1 MNRIKE
7 LRKSFNLSQEKLAEE
22 FEVERATISRWENDK
37 TDPSNE
43 DLLKLAQYFKV
54 SVDYLLGRTIN
65 PTAPDQESQNPEAQE
80 ILHRLKASSENNIL
94 SMFHET
100 ISTYGKLSKEEKERM
115 LDGLELIN
123 QMYKKKIEN
132 K

>member
-22 FEVERATISRWENDK
+22 FDVERATISRWENDK

-43 DLLKLAQYFKV
+43 DLIKLAQYFKV

-65 PTAPDQESQNPEAQE
+65 PTTPDQESQNSEAQE
-80 ILHRLKASSENNIL
+80 FLHRLKASSENNIL

>member
-65 PTAPDQESQNPEAQE
+65 PTAPDQENQNPEAQE

>member
-22 FEVERATISRWENDK
+22 FDVERATISRWENDK

-43 DLLKLAQYFKV
+43 DLIKLAQYFKV

-80 ILHRLKASSENNIL
+80 FLHRLKSSSENNIL

>member
-22 FEVERATISRWENDK
+22 FDVERATISRWENDK

-54 SVDYLLGRTIN
+54 SVDYLLGRTTN
-65 PTAPDQESQNPEAQE
+65 PTAPDQESQNSEAQE
-80 ILHRLKASSENNIL
+80 FLHRLKSSSENNIL

>member
-22 FEVERATISRWENDK
+22 FDVERATISRWENDK

-65 PTAPDQESQNPEAQE
+65 PTAPDQENQNPEAQE

>member
-1 MNRIKE
+1 M
-7 LRKSFNLSQEKLAEE
+7 
-22 FEVERATISRWENDK
+22 ERATISRWENDK

-43 DLLKLAQYFKV
+43 DLIKLAQYFKV

-80 ILHRLKASSENNIL
+80 FLHRLKSSSENNIL

>member
-22 FEVERATISRWENDK
+22 FDVERATISRWENDK

-43 DLLKLAQYFKV
+43 DLIKLAQYFKV

-65 PTAPDQESQNPEAQE
+65 PTAPDQENQNPEAQE

>member
-22 FEVERATISRWENDK
+22 FDVERATISRWENDK

-43 DLLKLAQYFKV
+43 DLIKLAQYFKV

-65 PTAPDQESQNPEAQE
+65 PTTPDQESQNSEAQE
-80 ILHRLKASSENNIL
+80 FLHRLKSSSENNIL

>member
-22 FEVERATISRWENDK
+22 FDVERATISRWENDK

-65 PTAPDQESQNPEAQE
+65 PTAPDQESHNPEAQE
-80 ILHRLKASSENNIL
+80 FLHRLKSS
-94 SMFHET
+94 S
-100 ISTYGKLSKEEKERM
+100 
-115 LDGLELIN
+115 
-123 QMYKKKIEN
+123 
-132 K
+132 

>member
-54 SVDYLLGRTIN
+54 SVDYLLGRTTN
-65 PTAPDQESQNPEAQE
+65 PTAPDQESQNSEAQE
-80 ILHRLKASSENNIL
+80 FLHRLKSSSENNIL